1 MPAVSVTFRSV
12 GDDPDTPG
20 RRGHHDRG
28 SSRFTPV
35 KTIRTAVAAAA
46 LVAALAGCGSPVAG
60 TPAAQPAPP
69 PTPAPTTPPP
79 DPAADRQAI
88 ESVFHDYYRALR
100 AQDFTTACSHNA
112 PETTS
117 RLLADLHARGV
128 DANTC
133 EEGMTAVYAIPENAR
148 VVEQAGQNA
157 KIDQVRV
164 NGDQAVIS
172 WTSKVNGRTGP
183 GTTHLRRVDGRWLL
197 SGGGTAPGG
206 GAAGP

>member
-1 MPAVSVTFRSV
+1 L
-12 GDDPDTPG
+12 TPVK
-20 RRGHHDRG
+20 
-28 SSRFTPV
+28 V

-46 LVAALAGCGSPVAG
+46 LVAAIAGCGSPVAG

-100 AQDFTTACSHNA
+100 ARDFATACGYNA

-128 DANTC
+128 EANTC

-148 VVEQAGQNA
+148 IVEQVGQNA
-157 KIDQVRV
+157 TIGDVTV
-164 NGDQAVIS
+164 NGNEATLN
-172 WTSKVNGRTGP
+172 WTSKVNGKSGQ
-183 GTTHLRRVDGRWLL
+183 GATHLRRVDGRWLL
-197 SGGGTAPGG
+197 SGTGSATGINSRSGT
-206 GAAGP
+206 

>member
-1 MPAVSVTFRSV
+1 M
-12 GDDPDTPG
+12 
-20 RRGHHDRG
+20 
-28 SSRFTPV
+28 

-88 ESVFHDYYRALR
+88 ESVFEDYYRALR
-100 AQDFTTACSHNA
+100 ARDFATACGYNA

-128 DANTC
+128 DASTC
-133 EEGMTAVYAIPENAR
+133 EEGMTAVYAIPENAKI
-148 VVEQAGQNA
+148 VDQVGQNA
-157 KIDQVRV
+157 TVDKVTV
-164 NGDQAVIS
+164 NGDQATVN
-172 WTSKVNGRTGP
+172 WTSKVNGKTGP
-183 GTTHLRRVDGRWLL
+183 GTTHLRRVDGKWLL
-197 SGGGTAPGG
+197 SGSGPATGIDARSGT
-206 GAAGP
+206 

>member
-1 MPAVSVTFRSV
+1 
-12 GDDPDTPG
+12 
-20 RRGHHDRG
+20 
-28 SSRFTPV
+28 V

-46 LVAALAGCGSPVAG
+46 LVAALAGCGNPVAG

-100 AQDFTTACSHNA
+100 ARDFATACGFNA

-117 RLLADLHARGV
+117 RLLADLQTRGV
-128 DANTC
+128 EANTC

-148 VVEQAGQNA
+148 VVEQAAQNA
-157 KIDQVRV
+157 SIEGVTV
-164 NGDQAVIS
+164 NGNQATLS

-197 SGGGTAPGG
+197 SGT
-206 GAAGP
+206 GA

>member
-1 MPAVSVTFRSV
+1 LN
-12 GDDPDTPG
+12 
-20 RRGHHDRG
+20 
-28 SSRFTPV
+28 PV

-69 PTPAPTTPPP
+69 PAPTTPPL

-88 ESVFHDYYRALR
+88 ETVFHDYYRALR
-100 AQDFTTACSHNA
+100 ARDFTAACGYNA

-117 RLLADLHARGV
+117 RLLADLGARGV

-148 VVEQAGQNA
+148 IVEQVGQNA
-157 KIDQVRV
+157 TIDDVTV
-164 NGDQAVIS
+164 NGNEATLN
-172 WTSKVNGRTGP
+172 WTSKVNGRSGQ
-183 GTTHLRRVDGRWLL
+183 GATHLRRVDGRWLL
-197 SGGGTAPGG
+197 SGTGTATGINSR
-206 GAAGP
+206 AGT